1 MTLEDDFMPLVV
13 PYVPGCPPQTILAH
27 LLQAAKVFCRRTLAW
42 NVSLAAMPTA
52 ITQIGTVGRAQ
63 GNLALSSYFFSYSAP
78 ITYTVLSG
86 ALPAGLTLNAA
97 TGSIAG
103 TPTTHGEFLALI
115 RATDALGNTADSS
128 PVVWSIASSI
138 ANVTFSKAS
147 SATANCTLALPA
159 DTELVK
165 LLGCEIKDGATYTVQ
180 NGALGRKFVRE
191 AAGRNVCVLALPN
204 TITIYPAPPVSGRDL
219 VVDVAVM
226 PSNDAAVW
234 PDTMAEHIEYIAAGA
249 VGSLCAMP
257 KSVGW
262 RDIDTAADQRDR
274 FERRINAVYHTTAR
288 TLVRAEAAR
297 QSVQF

>member
-13 PYVPGCPPQTILAH
+13 PYVPGCPPQTILVH
-27 LLQAAKVFCRRTLAW
+27 LLRAAQKFCRRTLAW
-42 NVSLAAMPTA
+42 NYEHTSIPTVA
-52 ITQIGTVGRAQ
+52 GQAG
-63 GNLALSSYFFSYSAP
+63 
-78 ITYTVLSG
+78 YT
-86 ALPAGLTLNAA
+86 LTLA
-97 TGSIAG
+97 
-103 TPTTHGEFLALI
+103 
-115 RATDALGNTADSS
+115 
-128 PVVWSIASSI
+128 
-138 ANVTFSKAS
+138 
-147 SATANCTLALPA
+147 A

-165 LLGCEIKDGATYTVQ
+165 VLGCEIEDGATYTVQ

-274 FERRINAVYHTTAR
+274 FERRINAVYHATAR